1 MHPYTVILGKLLAP
15 DFGLLGHLWRATATT
30 MASAT
35 TTSMVMA
42 IDVFHEAHV
51 TSIANI
57 VCL

>member
-1 MHPYTVILGKLLAP
+1 VHPYTVILGKLLAP